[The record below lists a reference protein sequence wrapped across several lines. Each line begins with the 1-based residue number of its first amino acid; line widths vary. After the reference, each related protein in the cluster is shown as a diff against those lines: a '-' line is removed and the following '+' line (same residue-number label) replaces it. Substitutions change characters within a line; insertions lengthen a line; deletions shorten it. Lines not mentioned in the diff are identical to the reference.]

1 MASIFEMKTA
11 TLTSDSSRDAAMAG
25 VFYGIT
31 AFGIWGLVP
40 IYYKALGHV
49 SSLEIVAHR
58 VVWAM
63 VALFI
68 LVLVKR
74 QGRIIVSE
82 LRNLRNLVFYL
93 ITTVLVS
100 SNWLIFIWAIHN
112 DRLLESSLGYY
123 INPLVS
129 VVLGVLFLRER
140 LNGRQI
146 LAVALAAVGVLNL
159 IIRFGSFPWIAL
171 TLALTFG
178 LYGLLRKRAGGD
190 AIRGLSIETLL
201 ATPIALIFLGT
212 LALHGGGAFGRINLT
227 TDVLLVFAGIVTA
240 IPLVCFLQAARRLH
254 LSTVGL
260 MQYLAPT
267 LNFLLAVMIYGEPF
281 TRTHLITFACIWVA
295 LAIYSFDVFSRAT
308 KIIGARRK
316 GLVS

>member
-1 MASIFEMKTA
+1 MKTA
-11 TLTSDSSRDAAMAG
+11 TLASERSRDAG
-25 VFYGIT
+25 VTGILYGVT

-40 IYYKALGHV
+40 IYYKTLGHV

-74 QGRIIVSE
+74 QGRLIFAE
-82 LRNLRNLVFYL
+82 LRDLRSLGFYL
-93 ITTVLVS
+93 ITTLLVG

-140 LNGRQI
+140 LSGRQM
-146 LAVALAAVGVLNL
+146 LAVALAVVGVLNL
-159 IIRFGSFPWIAL
+159 ILRFGSFPWIAL

-178 LYGLLRKRAGGD
+178 FYGLLRKRAGGD

-201 ATPIALIFLGT
+201 ATPVALFFLGA

-227 TDVLLVFAGIVTA
+227 TDALLVFAGIVTA
-240 IPLVCFLQAARRLH
+240 IPLVCFLQAARRVH

-267 LNFLLAVMIYGEPF
+267 LNFLLAVLVYGEPF
-281 TRTHLITFACIWVA
+281 TTAHLITFTCIWVA
-295 LAIYSFDVFSRAT
+295 LAIYSFDAFSRNAQ
-308 KIIGARRK
+308 IIDARE
-316 GLVS
+316 